1 MRNFVK
7 YLSVVICICIL
18 QFLLQGC
25 SQPMKHEKVQH
36 AGFFDSNAI
45 WKKQNYNLDDT
56 SVFYKQ
62 LNQSYQ
68 AIRLKKITDLWYLY
82 YYQMSFWHSYLK
94 INERAIVYTDS
105 MLWVFQK
112 HMTDPE
118 YADLYLRT
126 LLSRGDVLVKLGKYD
141 DAFSSYYMAREMIEQ
156 QKDTCTFVEVT
167 NRLAGVGFSLKKYR
181 EAAELY
187 KQAYK
192 DLQHCTKDLFSQ
204 LGGQQASLDNV
215 GVSYFRAGQ
224 LDSAFVYFNK
234 ALLCFNDLEKIHRPD
249 RESYVRMSKAVIY
262 GNLGELFILKGQTEK
277 GEDLLKQSIAT
288 NNHPEMAPEDAAI
301 SMVKLLK
308 YYLDKNRISE
318 AGVLLGNL
326 ELLESRYDNPELHTR
341 YLSLK
346 ARYLSS
352 LGKTKDAYFLL
363 EKASAIR
370 DSLRKVT
377 EITNS
382 SDIQKTFNNI
392 RNQYQL
398 QLLETKNRRKTEY
411 LFIAIIFS
419 AMILLIVLLLLKNYR
434 HIESNMT
441 LLKAK
446 NSEIIYKNE
455 ELLNML
461 ESLEQSHR
469 DKQKLLH
476 VVAHDLRS
484 PVGSITMLCGLLK
497 DKQVEAEKV
506 TDAIELIAKSANN
519 ALELINELLQDP
531 AAARTLKN
539 EYLNLTDKIRYCVE
553 VLKHKA
559 AEKNQRIIFDE
570 IPINMYG
577 DREKLVRVFHNLIS
591 NAIKFSM
598 PNTTIHI
605 TMQTDKGQVLIKIT
619 DQGIGFPPGLDE
631 NIFLQPGSL
640 NRTGTAGEPSYGLGL
655 SIVYQIVK
663 AHKGLIWFNSEEG
676 KGTSFYIEFPTA
688 GGEAISN

>member
-1 MRNFVK
+1 MRNFGK
-7 YLSVVICICIL
+7 YLIIAISISVL
-18 QFLLQGC
+18 QFFLQGC
-25 SQPMKHEKVQH
+25 SKPVNSVKIQH
-36 AGFFDSNAI
+36 TGFFDSNSI
-45 WKKQNYNLDDT
+45 WKKQNYSLDDT
-56 SVFYKQ
+56 AVFYQQ
-62 LNQSYQ
+62 LNQAYN
-68 AIRLKKITDLWYLY
+68 AIRTKKITDKWYLY
-82 YYQMSFWHSYLK
+82 HYQMSFWHSDLK
-94 INERAIVYTDS
+94 INEKAIVYIDS
-105 MLWVFQK
+105 MLWVLQK

-118 YADLYLRT
+118 YADLYLWT

-156 QKDTCTFVEVT
+156 EKDTCTFVEVT

-181 EAAELY
+181 ETAELY
-187 KQAYK
+187 KQAYN
-192 DLQHCTKDLFSQ
+192 DLQHCTKDIFTQ

-215 GVSYFRAGQ
+215 GISYFRAGE

-234 ALLCFNDLEKIHRPD
+234 ALLCFTDMEKINRPD
-249 RESYVRMSKAVIY
+249 KKNYVRMSKAVIY
-262 GNLGELFILKGQTEK
+262 GNLGELLILKGETVK
-277 GEDLLKQSIAT
+277 GEDYLKQSITT
-288 NNHPEMAPEDAAI
+288 NNYPEMAPEDAAI
-301 SMVKLLK
+301 SMSKLLK
-308 YYLDKNRISE
+308 FYLDKNRLVE
-318 AGVLLGNL
+318 AKPLLDNL
-326 ELLESRYDNPELHTR
+326 ELVESRYNNPELHTR

-346 ARYLSS
+346 ARYLST
-352 LGKTKDAYFLL
+352 LGRTKEAYFLL

-370 DSLRKVT
+370 DSLRKSL

-382 SDIQKTFNNI
+382 SDIQKAFNNI

-398 QLLETKNRRKTEY
+398 QLLETRNRRKTEY
-411 LFIAIIFS
+411 LFLAIIFS

-434 HIESNMT
+434 HIEYNMS

-446 NSEIIYKNE
+446 NEEITYKNE
-455 ELLNML
+455 ELLSLL
-461 ESLEQSHR
+461 ESLEQIHR

-497 DKQVEAEKV
+497 DKQVEPEKIS
-506 TDAIELIAKSANN
+506 DAIELIAKSGNN
-519 ALELINELLQDP
+519 ALELINELLKDP
-531 AAARTLKN
+531 AAARTVKN
-539 EYLNLTDKIRYCVE
+539 EQLNLTEKIRYCVE

-559 AEKNQRIIFDE
+559 AEKNQKIIFDE
-570 IPINMYG
+570 IQVSMYG

-605 TMQTDKGQVLIKIT
+605 TMQTDMEQVLIKIT
-619 DQGIGFPPGLDE
+619 DQGIGFPPDQDE

-676 KGTSFYIEFPTA
+676 KGTSFYIEFPM
-688 GGEAISN
+688 GQGAISN

>member
-1 MRNFVK
+1 
-7 YLSVVICICIL
+7 
-18 QFLLQGC
+18 
-25 SQPMKHEKVQH
+25 
-36 AGFFDSNAI
+36 
-45 WKKQNYNLDDT
+45 
-56 SVFYKQ
+56 
-62 LNQSYQ
+62 
-68 AIRLKKITDLWYLY
+68 
-82 YYQMSFWHSYLK
+82 
-94 INERAIVYTDS
+94 
-105 MLWVFQK
+105 
-112 HMTDPE
+112 
-118 YADLYLRT
+118 
-126 LLSRGDVLVKLGKYD
+126 
-141 DAFSSYYMAREMIEQ
+141 
-156 QKDTCTFVEVT
+156 
-167 NRLAGVGFSLKKYR
+167 
-181 EAAELY
+181 
-187 KQAYK
+187 
-192 DLQHCTKDLFSQ
+192 
-204 LGGQQASLDNV
+204 
-215 GVSYFRAGQ
+215 
-224 LDSAFVYFNK
+224 
-234 ALLCFNDLEKIHRPD
+234 
-249 RESYVRMSKAVIY
+249 
-262 GNLGELFILKGQTEK
+262 
-277 GEDLLKQSIAT
+277 
-288 NNHPEMAPEDAAI
+288 
-301 SMVKLLK
+301 
-308 YYLDKNRISE
+308 
-318 AGVLLGNL
+318 
-326 ELLESRYDNPELHTR
+326 
-341 YLSLK
+341 
-346 ARYLSS
+346 
-352 LGKTKDAYFLL
+352 
-363 EKASAIR
+363 
-370 DSLRKVT
+370 
-377 EITNS
+377 
-382 SDIQKTFNNI
+382 
-392 RNQYQL
+392 
-398 QLLETKNRRKTEY
+398 
-411 LFIAIIFS
+411 
-419 AMILLIVLLLLKNYR
+419 MILLIVLLLLKNYR

-497 DKQVEAEKV
+497 DKQVEAEKI